1 MRCSGQQQEVI
12 CLKELPRL
20 ICPLRRKKKRGMLCR
35 SVCICY
41 LCNSDIVL
49 KSESAICHAVLKLF
63 LFHCALAVTCFSLLC
78 GEQLT
83 SVQVSSLLAAS
94 LLWRGLKSE
103 YSPLSYPA
111 FQKNSCTSSRSSAAT
126 RELPAAPAHSHER
139 RPEGT
144 CQQQD

>member
-1 MRCSGQQQEVI
+1 MLEGATKVDLSIE
-12 CLKELPRL
+12 
-20 ICPLRRKKKRGMLCR
+20 KKIKGGMLCR

-63 LFHCALAVTCFSLLC
+63 LFHCTLAVTCFSLLC

-83 SVQVSSLLAAS
+83 SVQVSSAAS

-103 YSPLSYPA
+103 YSPLPYPA
-111 FQKNSCTSSRSSAAT
+111 FQKNSCASSRSSAAT